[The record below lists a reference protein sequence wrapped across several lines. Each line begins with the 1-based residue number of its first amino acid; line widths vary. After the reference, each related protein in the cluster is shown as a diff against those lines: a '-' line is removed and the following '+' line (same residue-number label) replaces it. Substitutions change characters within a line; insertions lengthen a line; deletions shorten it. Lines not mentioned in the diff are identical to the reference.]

1 MQSSTLKG
9 EKSRFGFVLFC
20 FVFSARKE
28 ECLMVILIKHRKLA
42 LWRGSGFKQVPLLI
56 GQKSLQSVPEVG
68 AMGVVP

>member
-1 MQSSTLKG
+1 
-9 EKSRFGFVLFC
+9 
-20 FVFSARKE
+20 
-28 ECLMVILIKHRKLA
+28 MVILITHRKLA